1 MAPRGAIVIHGHFYQ
16 PPRENPWLE
25 AVEIQDS
32 AAPYHDWNE
41 RVTAEC
47 YAPNG
52 AARRV
57 DDANRVVDIVD
68 NFEKISF
75 NVGPTLMAW
84 LARHAPA
91 VHERIVEA
99 DRASVG
105 ARGGHGNAIAQ
116 VYNHMILPLATRRD
130 KVTQVRWGIE
140 DFRARFGRD
149 PEGMWLPETAVDTE
163 SLEVLAEAGLAFTI
177 LAPHQAARVRPIGD
191 ETWQDVGDGIDPS
204 RAYLWRGPG
213 GQRLVLFFYDGP
225 ISRAI
230 AFGDALE
237 RGERLVGSLMGGFSD
252 ARDWPQIVHCATDGE
267 SYGHHHKFGE
277 MALAAAVAQIE
288 ASGEAELTNYG
299 AFLAAHQ
306 PTHEVLIRENTSWSC
321 AHGVERWR
329 ADCGCGTDP
338 HCAHRWRAPLRAA
351 LDWLR
356 DEVDPL
362 FESRAQTFLKDPW
375 AARDD
380 YIAVVLNLSPESIDA
395 WLAGHARSPLEFDV
409 PPTEGGVP
417 CPDLKSLASGISD
430 RGTAPRPIGVE
441 ERVEIAR
448 LMEMQRQRMLM
459 YTSCGWFFDDLAGLE
474 PVQNLKYAAL
484 ALRYFRQLGGG
495 APETELLRR
504 LEAIPADDSTSTDGA
519 DVYRRLVRPAVVGPE
534 RVVANY
540 AITGLVEEHEEDA
553 RVYAYRV
560 QRIDEARESYAET
573 ELRVGHVRVTFDL
586 TGETGEVAY
595 AVLHFG
601 GHDFSCGVAPYD
613 EVAYARLRAD
623 LLDRYQRHSMADVV
637 HGLDEYFPQPT
648 FSLRDLFLEDRR
660 RVLGRVVRAVLLRHE
675 ETYHRIWEESRSLV
689 HYLREVDAPLPE
701 VLRLTARHVLEERV
715 VAELSS
721 LAATGAIPPRV
732 FELIDEARALGVTLD
747 LISARDA
754 MRQAVHERLAALQA
768 DASPER
774 IAAALALVEDAQR
787 AGFRIGKWSA
797 QNDFMTVWRARPDA
811 RPALGP
817 VANALGF
824 ALPVEGPA

>member
-47 YAPNG
+47 YAPNT

-57 DDANRVVDIVD
+57 DEQNRIVDIVD

-84 LARHAPA
+84 LERHASA

-99 DRASVG
+99 DRASVR

-116 VYNHMILPLATRRD
+116 VYNHMILPLASRHD

-140 DFRARFGRD
+140 DFRARFGRE
-149 PEGMWLPETAVDTE
+149 PEGLWLPETAVDTE
-163 SLEVLAEAGLAFTI
+163 SLEVLADAGIAFTI

-191 ETWQDVGDGIDPS
+191 EAWQDVGDGIDPS

-213 GQRLVLFFYDGP
+213 GQRLTLFFYDGP

-230 AFGDALE
+230 AFSGALE
-237 RGERLVGSLMGGFSD
+237 RGERLVAELMGGFSD
-252 ARDWPQIVHCATDGE
+252 SRDWPQIVHCATDGE
-267 SYGHHHKFGE
+267 SYGHHHRFGE
-277 MALAAAVAQIE
+277 MALAAAVGQIE
-288 ASGEAELTNYG
+288 ATGEAELTNYG
-299 AFLAAHQ
+299 AFLAAHP

-329 ADCGCGTDP
+329 ADCGCGIDP
-338 HCAHRWRAPLRAA
+338 HHSHRWRAPLRSA

-356 DEVDPL
+356 DEVDTL
-362 FESRAQTFLKDPW
+362 FESRAGAFLKDPW

-380 YIAVVLNLSPESIDA
+380 YIDVVLNRSPESIDA
-395 WLAGHARSPLEFDV
+395 WLARHARTTLADSP
-409 PPTEGGVP
+409 
-417 CPDLKSLASGISD
+417 
-430 RGTAPRPIGVE
+430 PRPISVE
-441 ERVEIAR
+441 GRVEVAR

-459 YTSCGWFFDDLAGLE
+459 YTSCGWFFDDLASLE

-504 LEAIPADDSTSTDGA
+504 LEAIPADDSASTDGA

-540 AITGLVEEHEEDA
+540 AITGLVEEHAEDA
-553 RVYAYRV
+553 RAYAYRV
-560 QRIDEARESYAET
+560 LRLDEARESYAET

-595 AVLHFG
+595 AVLYFG

-613 EVAYARLRAD
+613 EVAYARLKAD
-623 LLDRYQRHSMADVV
+623 LFDRYQRHSMADVV
-637 HGLDEYFPQPT
+637 HGLDEHFPPPT

-660 RVLGRVVRAVLLRHE
+660 RVLDRVVRAVLLRHE

-715 VAELSS
+715 GAELGA
-721 LAATGAIPPRV
+721 LATAAAIPPRV
-732 FELIDEARALGVTLD
+732 FDLIGEARALGLTLD
-747 LISARDA
+747 LDSARDA
-754 MRQAVHERLAALQA
+754 MREAVHERLVALQA
-768 DASPER
+768 DASPAR
-774 IAAALALVEDAQR
+774 IAEALALVEGALR

-797 QNDFMTVWRARPDA
+797 QNDFMAIWRARPDA
-811 RPALGP
+811 RPALQPIAG
-817 VANALGF
+817 ALGF
-824 ALPVEGPA
+824 ALAAAPPA